1 MKRMICILLGW
12 ICFHIFSATL
22 FEAFVC
28 GLGFVN
34 VLWRGP
40 KWTVSHSVSGNWIK
54 YWVTATVLQVI
65 YFMACF
71 FLFLSPR
78 LLLSPKCLLLSPPYF
93 FISLQILVTD
103 HSISS
108 PTHLDTRRSLRSP
121 LCSPYRCHCPILW
134 PISKAFKVTRCW
146 QLRAPT
152 SSTRRMRSSRT
163 PMSSMSTWHMSC
175 PISCH
180 SCRWVLDDC
189 FICWWAWTQ
198 CFCC

>member
-1 MKRMICILLGW
+1 MICILLGW
-12 ICFHIFSATL
+12 ICFRIFFCHFVWSFCLWSWFCKCFMKRTQMKCFTFCQWELNKILSHNNSFAGDL
-22 FEAFVC
+22 FD
-28 GLGFVN
+28 GL
-34 VLWRGP
+34 
-40 KWTVSHSVSGNWIK
+40 
-54 YWVTATVLQVI
+54 
-65 YFMACF
+65 F
-71 FLFLSPR
+71 FSFSFP
-78 LLLSPKCLLLSPPYF
+78 LLVAVPKCLLLSPPYF

-121 LCSPYRCHCPILW
+121 LCSPYRCHCPTLW

-163 PMSSMSTWHMSC
+163 PMSSMSTWRMSC

-189 FICWWAWTQ
+189 SICWWPWTQ